1 VKSKKPPAVVGLV
14 SGKVSFGIICIILSA
29 MVFAPMTQTA
39 TKFVAGDFPLMQV
52 MFFRSLGQTIW
63 MLLFF
68 LPSHGMDVFKTERP
82 VLHFSRSMLM
92 FLSSMLWVAAV
103 ATVPLAT
110 ASAINFTAPIFVVLL
125 SVPMLG
131 ERVGLHRW
139 SAVLAGFVGALVII
153 QPGTSG
159 LRIEFLLL
167 LAAALLFALYQILTR
182 KAAATESQATSSIY
196 TVVVGLVVSGALV
209 PWNYISPEPGDILV
223 WAAFLAMGLLGG
235 IRHYLV
241 IRAYTYAPA
250 SIISPFFYGELIG
263 VTLLGY
269 LIFGDFPKSTTW
281 IGAAIIVASGLY
293 IAHRER
299 VRKP

>member
-1 VKSKKPPAVVGLV
+1 MNSKRPPAVVGLV

-68 LPSHGMDVFKTERP
+68 LPSHGMDVFKTKRP
-82 VLHFSRSMLM
+82 VLHFSRSTLM

-125 SVPMLG
+125 SIPMLG

-139 SAVLAGFVGALVII
+139 AAVLVGFVGALVII

-250 SIISPFFYGELIG
+250 SVISPFFYGELIG

-269 LIFGDFPKSTTW
+269 LIFGDFPESTTW

>member
-1 VKSKKPPAVVGLV
+1 
-14 SGKVSFGIICIILSA
+14 
-29 MVFAPMTQTA
+29 MTQTA

-68 LPSHGMDVFKTERP
+68 LPSHGMDVFKTKRP
-82 VLHFSRSMLM
+82 VLHFSRSTLM

-125 SVPMLG
+125 SIPMLG

-139 SAVLAGFVGALVII
+139 AAVLVGFVGALVII

-250 SIISPFFYGELIG
+250 SVISPFFYGELIG

-269 LIFGDFPKSTTW
+269 LIFGDFPESTTW
-281 IGAAIIVASGLY
+281 IGAAIIVASGVY